1 MGSNQSASI
10 CLVLSPSAHGTPSR
24 WHIGGWSSVI
34 SCHIMSYQSPKNE
47 NNMQQCYMPFI
58 YHDIPGMFGF
68 APIMGSMTTPPW
80 HPITMAWLSLHPGEF
95 HQLRHIFA
103 TCGDVLTTR
112 YVGLGNYCNRRGHR
126 TSDHEPICFSDGVL
140 KVGVQKYIS
149 QMLLLLLL
157 LLSPSL
163 L

>member
-1 MGSNQSASI
+1 MFGSVTI
-10 CLVLSPSAHGTPSR
+10 CPRNPIKMAYWRLA
-24 WHIGGWSSVI
+24 I
-34 SCHIMSYQSPKNE
+34 SHIMSYQSPKNE
-47 NNMQQCYMPFI
+47 NYMQQCYMPFI

-68 APIMGSMTTPPW
+68 ASIMGSMTTPPW

-157 LLSPSL
+157 LLLLLSL
-163 L
+163 F